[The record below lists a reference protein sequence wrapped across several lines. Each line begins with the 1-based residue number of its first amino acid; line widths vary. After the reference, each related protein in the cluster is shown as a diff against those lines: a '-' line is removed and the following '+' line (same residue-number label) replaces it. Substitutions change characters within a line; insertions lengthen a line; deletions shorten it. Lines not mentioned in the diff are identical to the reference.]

1 MWWDGPV
8 TSSPDAAPAAEQVLD
23 LGGVL
28 DLPRTLGV
36 LQRGRADPAL
46 QVDGGPLGG
55 GAVGGPDGTP
65 GAGAWLAFRQESRQQ
80 AGGSGPAGGADV
92 PTLLRLDQL
101 DASRVRA
108 RAWTAATD
116 DDGAVAATAVAEAAT
131 LLGAADDWT
140 ACERL
145 LDARGDEQSA
155 ALARV
160 RRRHPGVRLPATG
173 RLVEQLVTVV
183 LEQKVTH
190 DEARRSWRELL
201 RAVGDRPPSPAPRGM
216 LLPPT
221 PTQLRGIPSW
231 TWHRLGVQPPLAA
244 TIQRVAERA
253 SALRRLGA
261 VGPADVDAA
270 AELADRLTALRGIGA
285 WTAAETLQRSHGA
298 ADLVAVGDYHLAHR
312 VGEALTGQRTDDAG
326 MLALLEPWRGH
337 RQRVVRLIGLSGFQH
352 QRRGPMLAPEDHRRR

>member
-1 MWWDGPV
+1 MDH
-8 TSSPDAAPAAEQVLD
+8 SPAPAPRAERIVD
-23 LGGVL
+23 VGGVL
-28 DLPRTLGV
+28 DLPRTLSV

-46 QVDGGPLGG
+46 QIDGGPLGG
-55 GAVGGPDGTP
+55 GTVGGPDGTP
-65 GAGAWLAFRQESRQQ
+65 GAGAWLAFRQEPRRPDG
-80 AGGSGPAGGADV
+80 APAPADEGPV
-92 PTLLRLDQL
+92 PVLLRLDQL
-101 DASRVRA
+101 DASRVRV
-108 RAWTAATD
+108 RAWTAAPD
-116 DDGAVAATAVAEAAT
+116 DDGAVAATAASEAAT

-145 LDARGDEQSA
+145 LDARGDEQST

-201 RAVGDRPPSPAPRGM
+201 RTVGEHPPGPAPRGM

-221 PTQLRGIPSW
+221 PAQLRGIPSW

-261 VGPADVDAA
+261 AGPADVDAA
-270 AELADRLTALRGIGA
+270 AELADRLTAIRGIGA

-312 VGEALTGQRTDDAG
+312 VGEALTGRRTDDAG

>member
-1 MWWDGPV
+1 MDH
-8 TSSPDAAPAAEQVLD
+8 SPAHVPRAERIVD
-23 LGGVL
+23 VGGVL

-46 QVDGGPLGG
+46 QIDGGPLGG
-55 GAVGGPDGTP
+55 GAVGGPSGTP
-65 GAGAWLAFRQESRQQ
+65 GAGAWLAFRQDLRRPDG
-80 AGGSGPAGGADV
+80 APAPADEEPV
-92 PTLLRLDQL
+92 PVLLRLDQL
-101 DASRVRA
+101 DASHVRV
-108 RAWTAATD
+108 RAWTAAPD
-116 DDGAVAATAVAEAAT
+116 DDGAAAGTAVAEAAT

-173 RLVEQLVTVV
+173 RMVEQLVTVV

-201 RAVGDRPPSPAPRGM
+201 RAVGEHPPGPAPRGM

-244 TIQRVAERA
+244 TVQRVAERA

-270 AELADRLTALRGIGA
+270 AELADRLTAIRGIGA

-312 VGEALTGQRTDDAG
+312 VGEALSGRRADDAG